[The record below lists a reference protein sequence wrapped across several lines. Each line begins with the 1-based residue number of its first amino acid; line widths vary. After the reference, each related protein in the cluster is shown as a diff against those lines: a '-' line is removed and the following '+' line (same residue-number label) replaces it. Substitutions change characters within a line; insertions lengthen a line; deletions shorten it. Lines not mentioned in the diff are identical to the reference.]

1 MAYGLGIIGNCSYS
15 ALLREGS
22 VEWLCWPR
30 PDSSFVFGPL
40 LDRERG
46 GVFAV
51 EGVGADDVHQ
61 EYVANTNVL
70 RTVFRGPGG
79 AFELYDFAPRFQLYQ
94 RFFKPSMLVRILR
107 PISGEPRARVRCHP
121 TYEYGL
127 IEAGSWRASN
137 HIEYTGF
144 PTPVRLTT
152 NVPLTYVEDERPF
165 LLEEDR
171 HLVLTWGEPLEAGL
185 EETAERFLERTL
197 DYWRRWVKG
206 SRVTRDYQ
214 GEVIRSALALKLH
227 QYEDT
232 GALLAATTTSLPEHP
247 GSGRTWDYRFCWLRD
262 AFFTLNAF
270 ERLGHPE
277 EMELFLEYLRNLSE
291 ENENALQPAYRI
303 NGDSEATEHVLDHL
317 AGYKGDGPV
326 RIGNQAFEHVQNDVY
341 GEMIL
346 AISRLFLDTRF
357 VGDIPPRTAVDMV
370 AGLVDQ
376 IAARLDEP
384 DAGPWE
390 FRGRTRLHSFTVL
403 MHWAGAR
410 RAVEVAEALAA
421 EELAERAR
429 GLERRAAELLDTH
442 CWDDEIG
449 ALTQVAGE
457 KQLDAALLLAV
468 HLGYLEPDDPRA
480 TSHVDAIRKALSVD
494 GSLLRRYTAAD
505 DFGEPRAAFT
515 VCTFWLVEALAIL
528 GRTEEA
534 KELFERLLG
543 LHNGLGL
550 YSEDLL
556 PDTLEQ
562 SGNFPQTYSHVGLIN
577 AAFRLSRRW
586 D

>member
-1 MAYGLGIIGNCSYS
+1 VSHGLGIIGNCSYN
-15 ALLREGS
+15 ALLRDGS

-46 GVFAV
+46 GLFAV
-51 EGVGADDVHQ
+51 EGADGEVVRQ
-61 EYVANTNVL
+61 EYVENTNVL
-70 RTVFRGPGG
+70 RTVFAGPAGE
-79 AFELYDFAPRFQLYQ
+79 FELLDFAPRFQLYD

-107 PISGEPRARVRCHP
+107 PLAGEPRARVRCRP
-121 TYEYGL
+121 TYQYGL
-127 IEAGSWRASN
+127 QEVGSWRASN

-165 LLEEDR
+165 LLESDR

-206 SRVTRDYQ
+206 TRVPRDYQ
-214 GEVIRSALALKLH
+214 SEVIRSALALKLH

-232 GALLAATTTSLPEHP
+232 GALLAATTTSLPEYP

-262 AFFTLNAF
+262 AYFTLNAF
-270 ERLGHPE
+270 ERLGHSE
-277 EMELFLEYLRNLSE
+277 EMERFLEYLRNIAE
-291 ENENALQPAYRI
+291 EGEGVLQPAYRI
-303 NGDSEATEHVLDHL
+303 NGDRDAEERVLEHL
-317 AGYKGDGPV
+317 AGYRGDGPV
-326 RIGNQAFEHVQNDVY
+326 RVGNQAFEHVQNDVY
-341 GEMIL
+341 GEMVL
-346 AISRLFLDTRF
+346 AVSRLFLDTRF
-357 VGDIPPRTAVDMV
+357 VGEIPPHTAVEIV
-370 AGLVDQ
+370 ENLLDQ
-376 IAARLDEP
+376 IERRLEEP
-384 DAGPWE
+384 DAGLWE
-390 FRGRTRLHSFTVL
+390 FRGRTRLHGFSVL

-410 RAVEVAEALAA
+410 RAVEVAEALDAVALAA
-421 EELAERAR
+421 RAR
-429 GLERRAAELLDTH
+429 DVEARAAEILETR
-442 CWDDEIG
+442 CWNDDVG

-457 KQLDAALLLAV
+457 PQLDAALLLAV
-468 HLGYLEPDDPRA
+468 HLGYFPRDDPRA
-480 TSHVDAIRKALSVD
+480 TSHVDAIREALAVD
-494 GSLLRRYTAAD
+494 GGLLRRYSVVD
-505 DFGEPRAAFT
+505 DFGETHAAFT
-515 VCTFWLVEALAIL
+515 VCTFWLVEALALI
-528 GRTEEA
+528 GRTDEA
-534 KELFERLLG
+534 KELFERLLS
-543 LHNGLGL
+543 LDNGLGL

-562 SGNFPQTYSHVGLIN
+562 SGNFPQTYTHVGLIN

>member
-1 MAYGLGIIGNCSYS
+1 MAHGLGIIGNCSYN
-15 ALLREGS
+15 ALLRDGS

-51 EGVGADDVHQ
+51 EGADTEVVQQ
-61 EYVANTNVL
+61 EYVENTNVL

-79 AFELYDFAPRFQLYQ
+79 EFELLDFAPRFHLYD

-107 PISGEPRARVRCHP
+107 PLVGEPRARVRCRP

-127 IEAGSWRASN
+127 QEVGLWRASN

-165 LLEEDR
+165 LLESDR

-206 SRVTRDYQ
+206 TRVPRDYQ
-214 GEVIRSALALKLH
+214 SEVIRSALALKLH

-262 AFFTLNAF
+262 AYFTLNAL
-270 ERLGHPE
+270 ERLGHSE
-277 EMELFLEYLRNLSE
+277 EMERFLEYLRNIAE
-291 ENENALQPAYRI
+291 EGEGVLQPAYRI
-303 NGDSEATEHVLDHL
+303 NGDRDAEERVLEHL
-317 AGYKGDGPV
+317 AGYRGDGPV
-326 RIGNQAFEHVQNDVY
+326 RVGNQAFEHVQNDVY
-341 GEMIL
+341 GEMVL
-346 AISRLFLDTRF
+346 GVSRLFLDTRF
-357 VGDIPPRTAVDMV
+357 VGEIPPRTAVEIV
-370 AGLVDQ
+370 ENLLDQ
-376 IAARLDEP
+376 IERRLEEP
-384 DAGPWE
+384 DAGLWE
-390 FRGRTRLHSFTVL
+390 FRGRTRLHSFSVL

-410 RAVEVAEALAA
+410 RAVEVAEALDAV
-421 EELAERAR
+421 ELAARAR
-429 GLERRAAELLDTH
+429 DVEQRAAEILETR
-442 CWDDEIG
+442 CWNAEIG
-449 ALTQVAGE
+449 AITQVAGE
-457 KQLDAALLLAV
+457 PQLDASLLLAV
-468 HLGYLEPDDPRA
+468 HLGYFAPDDPRA

-494 GSLLRRYTAAD
+494 GGLLRRYSVED
-505 DFGEPRAAFT
+505 DFGETHAAFT
-515 VCTFWLVEALAIL
+515 VCTFWLVEALALID
-528 GRTEEA
+528 RTDEA
-534 KELFERLLG
+534 KDLFDRLLS
-543 LHNGLGL
+543 LDNGLGL

-562 SGNFPQTYSHVGLIN
+562 TGNFPQTYSHVGLIN

>member
-30 PDSSFVFGPL
+30 PDSSFVIGPL
-40 LDRERG
+40 LDRDRG

-79 AFELYDFAPRFQLYQ
+79 EFELYDFAPRFQLYQ

-127 IEAGSWRASN
+127 VEAGSWRASN

-144 PTPVRLTT
+144 PAPVRLTT
-152 NVPLTYVEDERPF
+152 NVPLTYVEDARPF

-185 EETAERFLERTL
+185 QETAERFLERTL

-206 SRVTRDYQ
+206 TRVPRDYQ
-214 GEVIRSALALKLH
+214 REVVRSALALKLH
-227 QYEDT
+227 QYDDT
-232 GALLAATTTSLPEHP
+232 GALLAATTTSIPEHP

-262 AFFTLNAF
+262 AYFTLNAL
-270 ERLGHPE
+270 ERLGHSE
-277 EMELFLEYLRNLSE
+277 EMERFLEYLRNLAE
-291 ENENALQPAYRI
+291 ENEGVLQPAYRI
-303 NGDSEATEHVLDHL
+303 NGDSHATEHELSHL
-317 AGYKGDGPV
+317 SGFNGDGPV
-326 RIGNQAFEHVQNDVY
+326 RVGNQAFEHVQNDVY

-346 AISRLFLDTRF
+346 GVSRLFLDARF
-357 VGDIPPRTAVDMV
+357 VGEVPRHAAVDIV
-370 AGLVDQ
+370 QVLVDQ
-376 IAARLDEP
+376 IEARLEEP
-384 DAGPWE
+384 DAGLWE
-390 FRGRTRLHSFTVL
+390 FRGKTRLHSFSVL
-403 MHWAGAR
+403 MHWAGTR
-410 RAVEVAEALAA
+410 RAAEVFDALEAP
-421 EELAERAR
+421 ELAERAR
-429 GLERRAAELLDTH
+429 SVEARARDVLETQ
-442 CWDDEIG
+442 CWNEEVG

-457 KQLDAALLLAV
+457 PQVDAAMLLAV
-468 HLGYLEPDDPRA
+468 HLGYFAPDDPRA
-480 TSHVDAIRKALSVD
+480 DRHVDAIRAALSVD
-494 GSLLRRYTAAD
+494 GGLLRRYSVQD
-505 DFGEPRAAFT
+505 DFGHMEAAFT
-515 VCTFWLVEALAIL
+515 VCTFWLVEALALI
-528 GRTEEA
+528 GRTDEA
-534 KELFERLLG
+534 RELFDRLLT
-543 LHNGLGL
+543 LDNGLGL
-550 YSEDLL
+550 YSEDIL
-556 PDTLEQ
+556 PGTLEQ